1 MKKTIKDFE
10 WKGVRALVRCD
21 FNVPMN
27 DALEIADDTRIKAA
41 LPTINYLSDNGARVI
56 IMSHLGRPNGKP
68 DLKYSLA
75 PVAERLSELIG
86 RHVTF
91 AAGDDVVDDDVRARL
106 ASLGDGSI
114 ALLQNVRFRKEETD
128 NDPGFSKE
136 LASLGDIFVQDAF
149 GTVHR
154 AHAST
159 AGVAA
164 YLPAVSGFLI
174 EKEVRFLGAAVNDPA
189 RPLVAIMGGAKVSDK
204 IHLVE
209 NLINKVDTLI
219 IGGGMAYTFIKA
231 KGMEIGKSILDA
243 ESTEFAA
250 QLLKKADNAG
260 VKIIL
265 PVDVVCASEFSEDAE
280 VFIADTDKIPAGM
293 MGMDIGPAT
302 VDLCRAE
309 LEKAATIVWNG
320 PMGVFEMPKFAA
332 GTRAI
337 AEILSESK
345 AITII
350 GGGDSAS
357 AVQQFGLAERMTHIS
372 TGGGASLEFLEGK
385 ELPGIS
391 IIEEK

>member
-1 MKKTIKDFE
+1 MKKTIKDVE

-56 IMSHLGRPNGKP
+56 IMSHLGRPKGKP
-68 DLKYSLA
+68 DVKYSLA

-106 ASLGDGSI
+106 ASLGDGGI

-204 IHLVE
+204 IRRP
-209 NLINKVDTLI
+209 DR
-219 IGGGMAYTFIKA
+219 
-231 KGMEIGKSILDA
+231 KS
-243 ESTEFAA
+243 
-250 QLLKKADNAG
+250 
-260 VKIIL
+260 
-265 PVDVVCASEFSEDAE
+265 VV
-280 VFIADTDKIPAGM
+280 
-293 MGMDIGPAT
+293 
-302 VDLCRAE
+302 
-309 LEKAATIVWNG
+309 
-320 PMGVFEMPKFAA
+320 
-332 GTRAI
+332 
-337 AEILSESK
+337 
-345 AITII
+345 
-350 GGGDSAS
+350 
-357 AVQQFGLAERMTHIS
+357 
-372 TGGGASLEFLEGK
+372 
-385 ELPGIS
+385 
-391 IIEEK
+391 

>member
-1 MKKTIKDFE
+1 MKKTIKDVE

-56 IMSHLGRPNGKP
+56 IMSHLGRPKGKP
-68 DLKYSLA
+68 DVKYSLA

-106 ASLGDGSI
+106 ASLGDGGI

-204 IHLVE
+204 IHL
-209 NLINKVDTLI
+209 
-219 IGGGMAYTFIKA
+219 
-231 KGMEIGKSILDA
+231 
-243 ESTEFAA
+243 
-250 QLLKKADNAG
+250 
-260 VKIIL
+260 
-265 PVDVVCASEFSEDAE
+265 
-280 VFIADTDKIPAGM
+280 
-293 MGMDIGPAT
+293 
-302 VDLCRAE
+302 
-309 LEKAATIVWNG
+309 
-320 PMGVFEMPKFAA
+320 
-332 GTRAI
+332 
-337 AEILSESK
+337 
-345 AITII
+345 
-350 GGGDSAS
+350 
-357 AVQQFGLAERMTHIS
+357 
-372 TGGGASLEFLEGK
+372 ASLY
-385 ELPGIS
+385 PDS
-391 IIEEK
+391 N

>member
-1 MKKTIKDFE
+1 MKKTIKDVE

-68 DLKYSLA
+68 NLKYSLA

-106 ASLGDGSI
+106 ASLGDGGI

-159 AGVAA
+159 AGIAA

-243 ESTEFAA
+243 ESIRRPPR
-250 QLLKKADNAG
+250 NA
-260 VKIIL
+260 L
-265 PVDVVCASEFSEDAE
+265 RQYYLFD
-280 VFIADTDKIPAGM
+280 
-293 MGMDIGPAT
+293 
-302 VDLCRAE
+302 
-309 LEKAATIVWNG
+309 
-320 PMGVFEMPKFAA
+320 
-332 GTRAI
+332 
-337 AEILSESK
+337 
-345 AITII
+345 
-350 GGGDSAS
+350 
-357 AVQQFGLAERMTHIS
+357 
-372 TGGGASLEFLEGK
+372 
-385 ELPGIS
+385 
-391 IIEEK
+391 